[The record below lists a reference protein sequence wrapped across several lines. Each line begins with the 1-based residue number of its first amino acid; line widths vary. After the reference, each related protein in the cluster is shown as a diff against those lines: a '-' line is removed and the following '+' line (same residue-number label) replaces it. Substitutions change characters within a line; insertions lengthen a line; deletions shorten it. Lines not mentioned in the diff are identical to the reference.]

1 MLLRNYLG
9 IRSFFN
15 YSYLRMLLIVLIV
28 LSFSFLFCS
37 CSNKLSTEYFDALTV
52 KDVKTITGFPDSL
65 DKTIIVSRNRKS
77 GQIEFKKT
85 GSKNFLVQI
94 NFWIADDLEK
104 NYKKERKHYEKM
116 STLFKERLAEIPN
129 LGWQA
134 LKYRDAVV
142 NWVIFWNENEKMKV
156 SVAGARDKWIWSG
169 GTGRA
174 ISDYYAEYV
183 SFNKLEMLAR
193 ELNNRL
199 NAL

>member
-9 IRSFFN
+9 IRNFFN

-65 DKTIIVSRNRKS
+65 EKKIIVSRNRKA
-77 GQIEFKKT
+77 GKIEFKKP
-85 GSKNFLVQI
+85 GSKSFLVQI
-94 NFWIADDLEK
+94 NFWIVDDLEK
-104 NYKKERKHYEKM
+104 NYKKGRKRYEGL
-116 STLFKERLAEIPN
+116 TAALKERLEEISN
-129 LGWQA
+129 LGWRA
-134 LKYRDAVV
+134 LKYRQSGV
-142 NWVIFWNENEKMKV
+142 NWVIFWNENEKVEV
-156 SVAGARDKWIWSG
+156 SVAGCRDKWIWRG

-183 SFNKLEMLAR
+183 SFDKLEMLAR
-193 ELNNRL
+193 KQNDRL